1 MPPTLRA
8 RTASAAS
15 ERDSNG
21 LSKVYPPHSAQLDQL
36 TQVLADKIDAE
47 LYDVLG
53 RRSRVVLRRKPLAC
67 RHCAISCGRRWLNSN
82 APGSWCARK
91 TRVSRY
97 ARWVRARLGRSMK
110 CVSCSSAR
118 QRCAF
123 RCQRRRGDR
132 AAGAIA
138 RGLWR
143 AFAGPKLQ
151 RRACSQRRLSSDDV
165 RCLWQ
170 YLPGRIDQALHVG

>member
-1 MPPTLRA
+1 
-8 RTASAAS
+8 
-15 ERDSNG
+15 

-91 TRVSRY
+91 TRVSR
-97 ARWVRARLGRSMK
+97 AREVGQIYEVREL
-110 CVSCSSAR
+110 
-118 QRCAF
+118 
-123 RCQRRRGDR
+123 
-132 AAGAIA
+132 
-138 RGLWR
+138 
-143 AFAGPKLQ
+143 LQ
-151 RRACSQRRLSSDDV
+151 REAAPRIP
-165 RCLWQ
+165 
-170 YLPGRIDQALHVG
+170 LPAPAW